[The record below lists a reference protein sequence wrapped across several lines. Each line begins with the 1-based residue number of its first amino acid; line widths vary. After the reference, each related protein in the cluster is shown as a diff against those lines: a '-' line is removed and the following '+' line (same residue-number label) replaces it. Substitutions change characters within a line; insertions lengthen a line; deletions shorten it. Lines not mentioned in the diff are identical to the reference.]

1 MATYQ
6 RIGDSNQLPHLL
18 IPTKLENGD
27 SSGHVARRDTREHE
41 NRWYRQPLESA
52 GCGYFQESN
61 QLPHFPTKLGNWL
74 LSLINHALIVVLA
87 VVLAGCALQG
97 KKPAAPATPSAPAA
111 VAKPAPPPPP
121 LSIPQTQVEIP
132 TPQPV
137 TAEALAAGQAP
148 PEEPEPAAPP
158 RPVRRV
164 TPPPPAPRPEPPAA
178 EEPAR
183 APIQEVLSSAERKHL
198 QDSTAERKREIRRL
212 VDQARHRRLNAHE
225 SSVVARID
233 GLVKLSGDAE
243 AKGDLREADALA
255 QRALVLAKDLDSG
268 R

>member
-1 MATYQ
+1 
-6 RIGDSNQLPHLL
+6 LPV
-18 IPTKLENGD
+18 
-27 SSGHVARRDTREHE
+27 HV
-41 NRWYRQPLESA
+41 LV
-52 GCGYFQESN
+52 
-61 QLPHFPTKLGNWL
+61 L
-74 LSLINHALIVVLA
+74 VLA
-87 VVLAGCALQG
+87 AVLTGCALQG
-97 KKPAAPATPSAPAA
+97 KKPAAPAAPSAPAP
-111 VAKPAPPPPP
+111 VVKPAPPPAP

-132 TPQPV
+132 PPQPV

-158 RPVRRV
+158 RPVRRA
-164 TPPPPAPRPEPPAA
+164 TPPPAPRPEPPAA
-178 EEPAR
+178 EEPPR
-183 APIQEVLSSAERKHL
+183 APIQEVLSPAERKQL

-212 VDQARHRRLNAHE
+212 VDQARRRRLNAHE

-255 QRALVLAKDLDSG
+255 QRALVLAKDLDGG

>member
-1 MATYQ
+1 MA
-6 RIGDSNQLPHLL
+6 
-18 IPTKLENGD
+18 
-27 SSGHVARRDTREHE
+27 
-41 NRWYRQPLESA
+41 
-52 GCGYFQESN
+52 
-61 QLPHFPTKLGNWL
+61 
-74 LSLINHALIVVLA
+74 AL
-87 VVLAGCALQG
+87 LAGCALQG
-97 KKPAAPATPSAPAA
+97 KKPAAPAAPSAPAP
-111 VAKPAPPPPP
+111 VVKPAPPPAP

-148 PEEPEPAAPP
+148 PEEPEPAAAP

-164 TPPPPAPRPEPPAA
+164 VPPPTPRPEPPAV

-183 APIQEVLSSAERKHL
+183 APIQEVLSSAERKQL

-212 VDQARHRRLNAHE
+212 VDQARRRRLNAHE
-225 SSVVARID
+225 SSVVTRID

-255 QRALVLAKDLDSG
+255 QRALVLAKDLDGG